1 MLPEGALQDRVA
13 LVTGSATGIG
23 WALANTLSHLTAL
36 VNNAA
41 GSFCARAEEMSV
53 NAWQAVIDTVL
64 NGPLYCAQAVGRE
77 VIASGGGSILNI
89 GSTAAFHGGP
99 STL

>member
-1 MLPEGALQDRVA
+1 MNDLVEGTKERFGRIDF
-13 LVTGSATGIG
+13 
-23 WALANTLSHLTAL
+23 L

-41 GSFCARAEEMSV
+41 GNFCARAEEMSA